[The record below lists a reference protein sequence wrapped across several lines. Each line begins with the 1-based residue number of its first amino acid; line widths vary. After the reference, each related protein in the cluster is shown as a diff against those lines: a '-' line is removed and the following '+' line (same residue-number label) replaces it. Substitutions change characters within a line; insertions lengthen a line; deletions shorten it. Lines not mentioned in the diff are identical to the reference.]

1 LPARLEKTKTPGV
14 FKRGSRY
21 VVIYRDLDGRQRQ
34 ESARTY
40 DQARRLRC
48 SRVSDVDTGGYRP
61 PSRVTLAEYARGWV
75 ERHQGSGRGFREATR
90 ADYRRDLERYVI
102 PFLGHKRLTALRR
115 PDVKALVAW
124 LADDEAQAERHRRE
138 NMARERA
145 GRRALRA
152 PGPLRDG
159 TVARIMAVL
168 SGCLTA
174 AVDDEL
180 RKDNPAS
187 RVVLPKRDALR
198 DPGDDDAEDKA
209 KALKRAELA
218 VFLDL
223 VRPDWRPFFRLLAA
237 TGLRVGE
244 ALALDERH
252 LALDGSRP
260 MVKVRRAVDK
270 AGRTMDRPKSEH
282 GARDVPLPHAVV
294 VELRAHLARRPEP
307 PADAQR
313 RYGRLVFPSSSGTP
327 MAQNNVRRRVLE
339 PAAEEAGVA
348 WVGFHAFRHT
358 FASVHIERGT
368 NIVRLSRLLGH
379 HKPSFTLDVYGHLLD
394 DGLGEPLDLDAELAG
409 VARGVSESVSGVHV
423 TPPQSAGV
431 EVAYPA

>member
-1 LPARLEKTKTPGV
+1 
-14 FKRGSRY
+14 
-21 VVIYRDLDGRQRQ
+21 
-34 ESARTY
+34 
-40 DQARRLRC
+40 
-48 SRVSDVDTGGYRP
+48 
-61 PSRVTLAEYARGWV
+61 
-75 ERHQGSGRGFREATR
+75 
-90 ADYRRDLERYVI
+90 
-102 PFLGHKRLTALRR
+102 
-115 PDVKALVAW
+115 
-124 LADDEAQAERHRRE
+124 
-138 NMARERA
+138 
-145 GRRALRA
+145 
-152 PGPLRDG
+152 
-159 TVARIMAVL
+159 
-168 SGCLTA
+168 
-174 AVDDEL
+174 
-180 RKDNPAS
+180 
-187 RVVLPKRDALR
+187 
-198 DPGDDDAEDKA
+198 
-209 KALKRAELA
+209 

-244 ALALDERH
+244 A

-282 GARDVPLPHAVV
+282 GARDVPLPHALV

-313 RYGRLVFPSSSGTP
+313 RYGRLVFPSNIGTP

-394 DGLGEPLDLDAELAG
+394 DGLGEPLDLDAELAS
-409 VARGVSESVSGVHV
+409 VAGGVSESVSGVHV

-431 EVAYPA
+431 EAAHTA